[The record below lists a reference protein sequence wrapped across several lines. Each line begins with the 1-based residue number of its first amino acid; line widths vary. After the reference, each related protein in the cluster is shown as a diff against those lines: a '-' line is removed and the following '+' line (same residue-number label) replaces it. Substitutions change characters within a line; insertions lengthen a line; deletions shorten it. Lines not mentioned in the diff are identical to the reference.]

1 MLGGGGNCITE
12 RVCVMTRCWQRAP
25 EKYIAG
31 DDAEIYWWDKQVMGK
46 SNRSLLTD
54 EIIVVTQ
61 PKSTENNLKI
71 LTNTHIPRENKWTIY
86 SRLSRLF
93 LQDTDVLRYG
103 FYNVENAG
111 SAGQE
116 QVLYKEQNQ

>member
-1 MLGGGGNCITE
+1 
-12 RVCVMTRCWQRAP
+12 
-25 EKYIAG
+25 
-31 DDAEIYWWDKQVMGK
+31 MGK

-61 PKSTENNLKI
+61 PKPTENNLQI

-93 LQDTDVLRYG
+93 LQDTTRFVTG
-103 FYNVENAG
+103 FKNVKNA
-111 SAGQE
+111 
-116 QVLYKEQNQ
+116 VYYIM